1 MKFFVGVT
9 DYDWFR
15 QLEADRASEV
25 NFWLPSPDV
34 GFAALLPGQPFL
46 FKLKKKYGDHIV
58 GGGFFAGYSVLPV
71 SIAWEA
77 FGRDNG
83 VPDRETLQAKIAGY
97 NTKATR
103 FADPNIGC
111 IILTDVFYLDQS
123 QWISKPS
130 DWSENLTRGK
140 TYNMSDHL
148 ASELWQQVGFA
159 VESSHAAESQVL
171 DQIKQP
177 VRTSVYSKSYL
188 QKARLGQGAFRVLTL
203 QNYGNRCCITGET
216 TVPVLQA
223 AHIQAVH
230 KNGDHQLQ
238 NGLLMRADMHILF
251 DKGLIGVDADYKIR
265 ISPQIRESYL
275 NGKVYYEHD
284 GQHLRSLPKDAALRP
299 DRELLHSR
307 MKEIFVN

>member
-15 QLEADRASEV
+15 QLEADRAREV
-25 NFWLPSPDV
+25 NSWLPSPDV
-34 GFAALLPGQPFL
+34 GFKALDPGQPFL
-46 FKLKKKYGDHIV
+46 FKLKKQYGDYIV

-83 VPDRETLQAKIAGY
+83 VPDRETLQTKISGY
-97 NTKATR
+97 HSDANR

-111 IILTDVFYLDQS
+111 IILTDGFYLDES
-123 QWISKPS
+123 HWIHKPS
-130 DWSENLTRGK
+130 DWAQNLTRGRS
-140 TYNMSDHL
+140 YNMHKPVGEEVWRQVRQAIEFTEIESPAL
-148 ASELWQQVGFA
+148 ADQVR
-159 VESSHAAESQVL
+159 ESTL
-171 DQIKQP
+171 I
-177 VRTSVYSKSYL
+177 YGKSYL
-188 QKARLGQGAFRVLTL
+188 QKARLGQGAFRILTL
-203 QNYGNRCCITGET
+203 QNYDNRCCITGEN

-230 KNGDHQLQ
+230 KSGDHQLQ

-251 DKGLIGVDADYKIR
+251 DRGLIGVDADYRIR

-284 GQHLRSLPKDAALRP
+284 GQILRSLPKERALQP
-299 DRELLHSR
+299 DRDLLDSR
-307 MKEIFVN
+307 MKELFVN